1 MHAVLVSGSD
11 RKRNRFVIQWLS
23 VAMVATTLVAIV
35 SYTQP
40 GAVSTAQKS
49 TAQKMDPADGTDV
62 QYRAASTSGLG
73 FAGGGDPYKYIRTG
87 HYADALAKEAEVQQ
101 GWLDAGSP
109 KQVKKDNGDDGKE
122 ATAKAKANARISAL
136 ASAPVNYAKTARPEM
151 KAAEEKGVVQKV
163 RAESKTAAKHNVATH
178 AKTEASGKRVGKIG
192 ASVSLPDIKAAA
204 TSKVK
209 THILADETP
218 AAQELQPAPS
228 SLPENFKKEWAK
240 EPNPDDDVP
249 AAQVQQV
256 AKQLGTQLLGANTDP
271 NPDKVLVKMF
281 MEVCTFSESLYYTI
295 YDIHRRTGRLFRTS
309 SLC

>member
-1 MHAVLVSGSD
+1 ML
-11 RKRNRFVIQWLS
+11 
-23 VAMVATTLVAIV
+23 ATTVAIV

-40 GAVSTAQKS
+40 GAASTAQKS
-49 TAQKMDPADGTDV
+49 TAQKMDPADGTNV
-62 QYRAASTSGLG
+62 QYRSASTSGLG

-122 ATAKAKANARISAL
+122 ATAKAKARISAL

-163 RAESKTAAKHNVATH
+163 RAGSKAAAKHNVATH
-178 AKTEASGKRVGKIG
+178 AKTEASAERVGKVG

-204 TSKVK
+204 ISKVK

-256 AKQLGTQLLGANTDP
+256 EN
-271 NPDKVLVKMF
+271 
-281 MEVCTFSESLYYTI
+281 
-295 YDIHRRTGRLFRTS
+295 
-309 SLC
+309 